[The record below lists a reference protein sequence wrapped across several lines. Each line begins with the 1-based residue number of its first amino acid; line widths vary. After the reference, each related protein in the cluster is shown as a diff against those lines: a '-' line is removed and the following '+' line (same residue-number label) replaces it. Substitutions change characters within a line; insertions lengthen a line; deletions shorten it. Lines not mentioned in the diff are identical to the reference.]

1 MKFTIAR
8 EKLLDPL
15 QLTSGVVER
24 RQTSPVLANLLLNL
38 EEDRL
43 VITGTDQEVEL
54 TVVITDVV
62 VD

>member
-24 RQTSPVLANLLLNL
+24 RQTSPVLANVLLNL
-38 EEDRL
+38 EQDRL
-43 VITGTDQEVEL
+43 VITGTDQEV
-54 TVVITDVV
+54 
-62 VD
+62 